1 MDLFTHIRFYQLELI
16 FTAEKIEGDE
26 DCLFLDV
33 VVPGGVSQSNGG
45 KPVMVWIHGGG
56 YFFGHR
62 MQYIP
67 AVLAAHGD
75 VIVVTINYRVGIFG
89 FLSDRLGMFP

>member
-1 MDLFTHIRFYQLELI
+1 MLGE
-16 FTAEKIEGDE
+16 E

-33 VVPGGVSQSNGG
+33 VVPGGASSDGK

-56 YFFGHR
+56 YLYGHR

-67 AVLAAHGD
+67 AVLATHGD
-75 VIVVTINYRVGIFG
+75 VIVVTINYRLGIFG
-89 FLSDRLGMFP
+89 FLSDRRGILLLLSLEKSFMRQCYAL